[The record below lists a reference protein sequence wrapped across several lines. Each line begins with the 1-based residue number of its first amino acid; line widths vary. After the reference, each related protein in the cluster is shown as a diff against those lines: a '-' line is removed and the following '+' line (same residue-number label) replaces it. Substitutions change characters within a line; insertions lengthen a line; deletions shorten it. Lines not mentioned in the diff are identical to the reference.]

1 MSDHRWQGYSHAEL
15 YGQLHNGLGPAA
27 SAASITRWS
36 DMSAALADIDAD
48 IKQALGNSRADWTG
62 KAAEAAD
69 AALHPLAQWAR
80 DAQAGAEVMRVSA
93 ELQAE
98 YVGKAR
104 ADMPA
109 PKEVSAEKPNPLVT
123 GVVHLFGGQTDYEI
137 QEAAQS
143 AAEQRAFE
151 VMEVYQTTTAA
162 NVSTLGQFSK
172 PPELHLDTG
181 HGSPQSSGPIGA
193 TAPPP
198 ARPRLVPP
206 ARSAPSP
213 VSGRSGSAPVPAP
226 PRPGAPAATGSST
239 APVGPGTRLSGVV
252 TPPPATPAPST
263 GTSATAPSG
272 TGTTPAPARGLPH
285 PRVESTTSS
294 AATTRP
300 GPQHRPAWDAAEA
313 THLAESR
320 RGSAAP
326 DGVLG
331 LDPEPAPAARSAAA
345 APVGRARREEDGEH
359 QSFLVEDD
367 DVFGDARQYAPPV
380 IGE

>member
-15 YGQLHNGLGPAA
+15 YGQLHNGPGPAA

-62 KAAEAAD
+62 KAADAAD

-109 PKEVSAEKPNPLVT
+109 PKEVSAEKPNPVVT
-123 GVVHLFGGQTDYEI
+123 GIVHLFGGQTDYEI

-151 VMEVYQTTTAA
+151 VMEVYQTSTAA

-181 HGSPQSSGPIGA
+181 HGSPQGSGPIGT

-226 PRPGAPAATGSST
+226 PRAGTPMSTGGST
-239 APVGPGTRLSGVV
+239 TPVGPGTRLSGV
-252 TPPPATPAPST
+252 TPPAATPAPST

-272 TGTTPAPARGLPH
+272 GGASPAPARGLPH
-285 PRVESTTSS
+285 PRVEGTTSS

-320 RGSAAP
+320 PGGDVP
-326 DGVLG
+326 GGVL
-331 LDPEPAPAARSAAA
+331 PPPPPPAPAPPPPPP
-345 APVGRARREEDGEH
+345 AP
-359 QSFLVEDD
+359 
-367 DVFGDARQYAPPV
+367 
-380 IGE
+380 